1 MDKTLTYLETG
12 SQNPFYNL
20 AFEEWVLTHLLEG
33 EYLILWQNDNTI
45 VIGQNQNAE
54 AEINRAFVE
63 EHHVNVVRRT
73 TGGGAVYHDLGNLN
87 YSFISDFEGIDHAA
101 LEHFSKPI
109 VRALEKLGVHAETSG
124 RNDILIDGHKVSGT
138 AQRRYKHRILHHGTL
153 LFDANP
159 DMIAGALRVDPEKI
173 RAKGVQSVRSRVG
186 NIHDYLKDDMSLY
199 DFWRFL
205 KEELTGLGTVSA
217 TIPSESLEEI
227 EALARDKYDTWDWNF
242 GRSPKYTLHNK
253 RRFGGGGVEVFLT
266 AENGIVKEISFF
278 GDYLSVR
285 PMAPV
290 QQALAGCPFR
300 REAVER
306 VLSSFPLAD
315 YFGSIALEELS
326 DLIFHA
332 TENE

>member
-1 MDKTLTYLETG
+1 MPKFSG
-12 SQNPFYNL
+12 
-20 AFEEWVLTHLLEG
+20 
-33 EYLILWQNDNTI
+33 
-45 VIGQNQNAE
+45 NAQY
-54 AEINRAFVE
+54 VK
-63 EHHVNVVRRT
+63 
-73 TGGGAVYHDLGNLN
+73 D
-87 YSFISDFEGIDHAA
+87 
-101 LEHFSKPI
+101 
-109 VRALEKLGVHAETSG
+109 G
-124 RNDILIDGHKVSGT
+124 RVM
-138 AQRRYKHRILHHGTL
+138 HHGTI
-153 LFDANP
+153 LFDS
-159 DMIAGALRVDPEKI
+159 DSSMLSGALQVDEAKI

-217 TIPSESLEEI
+217 TLPPESLEEI
-227 EALARDKYDTWDWNF
+227 EALKRNKYDTWDWNF

-278 GDYLSVR
+278 GDYLSVC